1 MKNIITILATIIGL
15 VFSQE
20 FEVDGN
26 LRVTGS
32 VESSTIDSLNQV
44 ITSLQTQI
52 DTLQSASNVYQF
64 NSINLVI
71 QDNNDPAPHVFD
83 AISLS
88 AGVPVKIY
96 YKVYL
101 NSASQHNNS
110 MSVSF
115 SHAITSIEG
124 VVTGSTLSE
133 NHSNDGESLTGWNIG
148 GFTPEDDISFI
159 ITVTGVNTWDNSN
172 NSATSNCGA
181 EVLVIQ

>member
-1 MKNIITILATIIGL
+1 MKNIITMLATIIGL

-83 AISLS
+83 AIPLS

-101 NSASQHNNS
+101 NSAAGHDNRII
-110 MSVSF
+110 VSF
-115 SHAITSIEG
+115 SHAITSLKG
-124 VVTGSTLSE
+124 VITGSTLSE
-133 NHSNDGESLTGWNIG
+133 SQHTGADYGQSLTDWNIG
-148 GFTPEDDISFI
+148 GFTPE
-159 ITVTGVNTWDNSN
+159 VTRTMK
-172 NSATSNCGA
+172 AT
-181 EVLVIQ
+181 LLR